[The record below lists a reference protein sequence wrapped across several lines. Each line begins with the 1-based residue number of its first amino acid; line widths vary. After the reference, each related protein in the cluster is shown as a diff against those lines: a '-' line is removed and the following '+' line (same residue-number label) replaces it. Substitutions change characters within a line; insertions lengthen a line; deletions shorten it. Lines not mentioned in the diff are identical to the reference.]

1 MNIEI
6 KDIIKLADNQSY
18 VICSKT
24 DYQGSIYFYLIDIEN
39 NENIK
44 FVQEKQ
50 KDNKTVVIEV
60 EDKDLLQ
67 NLLPLFYENAKHIIE
82 ELPNA
87 DS

>member
-1 MNIEI
+1 MKIEI

-18 VICSKT
+18 VVCSKT
-24 DYQGSIYFYLIDIEN
+24 EYQGITYFYLIDIEN

-67 NLLPLFYENAKHIIE
+67 TLLPLFYENAKHILE
-82 ELPNA
+82 EQQQ
-87 DS
+87 

>member
-6 KDIIKLADNQSY
+6 KDIIKLADNNSY
-18 VICSKT
+18 VVCSRT
-24 DYQGSIYFYLIDIEN
+24 EFQGITYFYLIDLEN

-67 NLLPLFYENAKHIIE
+67 TLLPLFYENAKHILDE
-82 ELPNA
+82 QQQ
-87 DS
+87 

>member
-18 VICSKT
+18 VVCSKT
-24 DYQGSIYFYLIDIEN
+24 DYQGIIYFYLIDIEN
-39 NENIK
+39 SENIK

-67 NLLPLFYENAKHIIE
+67 TLLPLFYENAKHILDE
-82 ELPNA
+82 QQQ
-87 DS
+87 